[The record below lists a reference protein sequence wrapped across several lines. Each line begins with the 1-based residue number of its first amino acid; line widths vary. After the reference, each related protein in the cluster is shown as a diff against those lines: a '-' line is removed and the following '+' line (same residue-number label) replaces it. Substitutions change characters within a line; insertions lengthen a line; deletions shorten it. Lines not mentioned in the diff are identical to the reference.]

1 MIVAATMLSSIVG
14 KKKAWTQDNKPI
26 KKQPLKEMILNETQ
40 SHFIVY
46 RVGHRKY
53 PNEFDHNF
61 MPEFGWKFGKGLYFS
76 TDPDIHAGYSFS
88 GGMWQASFIYEVRP
102 QNLLVLTSN
111 DLEGLQDVEGTE
123 ENKLT
128 VTEYGAKKLGL
139 QIGQEITSWDL
150 KYPENVDCVYLP
162 QNRELMIPQHSS
174 LRPIPHLL
182 QITIDRHAE
191 DQAKRIA
198 KELGV
203 TTYRLTRV
211 PGSGIMSD
219 KARQH
224 LLNIPNFDWTQKA
237 WVITVP
243 SNKADLAT
251 KLLRQEFHNTENKQP
266 LKEQG
271 PRWEYK
277 PSGGTGVCGFIN
289 PDGQFYNTAECDL
302 KNTHSELATKLIDK
316 LDIQHS
322 QYKLSDSDEYSI
334 THSNIFELLKRGWI
348 RISGNNF
355 QTYRLTRNEKDLIF
369 MFAKEHKLNE
379 IWVEE
384 TRDNEWGRVVL
395 TNQPPEA
402 LYEQRI
408 LARNWHDYD
417 HSCSFI
423 DADGEEHIVGYEQ
436 HLEFAEKFLD
446 PMDDR
451 NSIIR
456 LLIKGWIRKCGN
468 SFETYRKPTGKQRD
482 IIFMISKRE
491 KYGLIYVDTIQDGPV
506 LTNDEP
512 EALYESRSLLER
524 INQLSY
530 YHGTDIKILPSI
542 LKSGL
547 IPNGSPSTKGR
558 HQKAVYLT
566 PSFETAARYAIGLG
580 TDQIPVVVEFVISKE
595 KRIKK
600 IQYDPMDRPE
610 STWDEDGGGMGG
622 GPEDDSI
629 REIEHG
635 IENILKKLGKKD
647 TRYSINL
654 RDYGFDDDEISSFD
668 GVNIYKVV
676 TSTIMKKYDPWI
688 AGVKI
693 SRNDVLKA
701 VREEFKPGQLAEYFE
716 IRDDGTLKLTQDYYQ
731 SKDQYLY
738 PKNIP
743 PVAIKFIW
751 VRVDDFKIDRSRYVE
766 FKKAGA
772 KELPGESK
780 EKINRI
786 REILTNLGGALEEMI
801 EDDDDLIEIREELEG
816 YGETEAAELIQS
828 YLNLSKEERED
839 KTKEYREKFYE
850 MEGYVLEDWGEEKV
864 TGDWEWGKLPSARAN
879 MLFGDPKQLS
889 LFERILS
896 ESSHVDII
904 VRNFEQALVEEFPQL
919 ERLHIH
925 YRKSNNS
932 LYFAEIKIKKEF
944 RGQGIGSKVLKKIN
958 QFADDQNLTVT
969 LIPEPEP
976 RHKADLLKF
985 YKSHDFVQNKGG
997 TEIIALVIR
1006 SLLQCIEN
1014 QKNHLKK

>member
-1 MIVAATMLSSIVG
+1 
-14 KKKAWTQDNKPI
+14 
-26 KKQPLKEMILNETQ
+26 
-40 SHFIVY
+40 
-46 RVGHRKY
+46 
-53 PNEFDHNF
+53 
-61 MPEFGWKFGKGLYFS
+61 
-76 TDPDIHAGYSFS
+76 
-88 GGMWQASFIYEVRP
+88 
-102 QNLLVLTSN
+102 
-111 DLEGLQDVEGTE
+111 
-123 ENKLT
+123 
-128 VTEYGAKKLGL
+128 
-139 QIGQEITSWDL
+139 
-150 KYPENVDCVYLP
+150 
-162 QNRELMIPQHSS
+162 
-174 LRPIPHLL
+174 
-182 QITIDRHAE
+182 
-191 DQAKRIA
+191 
-198 KELGV
+198 
-203 TTYRLTRV
+203 
-211 PGSGIMSD
+211 
-219 KARQH
+219 
-224 LLNIPNFDWTQKA
+224 
-237 WVITVP
+237 
-243 SNKADLAT
+243 
-251 KLLRQEFHNTENKQP
+251 
-266 LKEQG
+266 
-271 PRWEYK
+271 
-277 PSGGTGVCGFIN
+277 
-289 PDGQFYNTAECDL
+289 
-302 KNTHSELATKLIDK
+302 
-316 LDIQHS
+316 
-322 QYKLSDSDEYSI
+322 
-334 THSNIFELLKRGWI
+334 
-348 RISGNNF
+348 
-355 QTYRLTRNEKDLIF
+355 
-369 MFAKEHKLNE
+369 
-379 IWVEE
+379 
-384 TRDNEWGRVVL
+384 
-395 TNQPPEA
+395 
-402 LYEQRI
+402 
-408 LARNWHDYD
+408 
-417 HSCSFI
+417 
-423 DADGEEHIVGYEQ
+423 
-436 HLEFAEKFLD
+436 
-446 PMDDR
+446 
-451 NSIIR
+451 
-456 LLIKGWIRKCGN
+456 
-468 SFETYRKPTGKQRD
+468 
-482 IIFMISKRE
+482 
-491 KYGLIYVDTIQDGPV
+491 
-506 LTNDEP
+506 
-512 EALYESRSLLER
+512 
-524 INQLSY
+524 
-530 YHGTDIKILPSI
+530 
-542 LKSGL
+542 
-547 IPNGSPSTKGR
+547 
-558 HQKAVYLT
+558 
-566 PSFETAARYAIGLG
+566 
-580 TDQIPVVVEFVISKE
+580 
-595 KRIKK
+595 
-600 IQYDPMDRPE
+600 
-610 STWDEDGGGMGG
+610 MGG
-622 GPEDDSI
+622 GPEDESI
-629 REIEHG
+629 SAISDG

-985 YKSHDFVQNKGG
+985 YKSHDFVQNKGRNRDYRISDPFAP
-997 TEIIALVIR
+997 TMYR
-1006 SLLQCIEN
+1006 KPKKSLKEMILET
-1014 QKNHLKK
+1014 HD